1 MDVDH
6 LNSLEKALAK
16 TEADADEALKT
27 ATAAVSILKKF
38 RLSAKTGNLRELR
51 KTIESAEQAITA
63 LSQQFIKTKEGWT
76 FDEETYLSSKA
87 FLSEIL
93 EAAGQIGMKIFEQ
106 DDRLYCYPFLIRILP
121 NERSILIDKKRERR
135 VRPSVLLRHLK
146 ELQNR
151 PVRFN
156 SKAFL
161 ESMYSAYS
169 IAVKT
174 RGRKER
180 IRTGPV
186 VPLMEIYNL
195 LTLLPGQS
203 KDYSRQEF
211 ARDLYLLDQ
220 SGVRNKKNGLVVS
233 LHAPSG
239 RERAS
244 KVIPIVTRDG
254 EVKRYYGISFTQ
266 ET

>member
-1 MDVDH
+1 MVEDH
-6 LNSLEKALAK
+6 LSSLEKALGK
-16 TEADADEALKT
+16 TEADADAAFKT
-27 ATAAVSILKKF
+27 ATAAVGALKKF
-38 RLSAKTGNLRELR
+38 RAAAKAGNLRELQ

-63 LSQQFIKTKEGWT
+63 LKQQFIKAKEGWT
-76 FDEETYLSSKA
+76 FDEEAHLSGRA

-93 EAAGQIGMKIFEQ
+93 EAAGQIGVKIFEQ

-121 NERSILIDKKRERR
+121 NERSILIDKTRERR
-135 VRPSVLLRHLK
+135 LRPSVLVGHLK
-146 ELQNR
+146 ELQNK

-174 RGRKER
+174 RGKER
-180 IRTGPV
+180 VRTGLV
-186 VPLMEIYNL
+186 VPLVEIYGL

-220 SGVRNKKNGLVVS
+220 SGVRNTKNGLVVS

-244 KVIPIVTRDG
+244 KLISIVTRDG
-254 EVKRYYGISFTQ
+254 GVKRYYGISFMR
-266 ET
+266 E

>member
-1 MDVDH
+1 V
-6 LNSLEKALAK
+6 
-16 TEADADEALKT
+16 
-27 ATAAVSILKKF
+27 
-38 RLSAKTGNLRELR
+38 G
-51 KTIESAEQAITA
+51 
-63 LSQQFIKTKEGWT
+63 
-76 FDEETYLSSKA
+76 
-87 FLSEIL
+87 
-93 EAAGQIGMKIFEQ
+93 
-106 DDRLYCYPFLIRILP
+106 
-121 NERSILIDKKRERR
+121 
-135 VRPSVLLRHLK
+135 HLK
-146 ELQNR
+146 ELQNK

-174 RGRKER
+174 RGKER
-180 IRTGPV
+180 VRTGLV
-186 VPLMEIYNL
+186 VPLVEIYRL

-220 SGVRNKKNGLVVS
+220 SGVRNTKNGLVIS

-244 KVIPIVTRDG
+244 KLISIVTRDG
-254 EVKRYYGISFTQ
+254 GVKRYYGISFMR
-266 ET
+266 E

>member
-1 MDVDH
+1 MDSNH
-6 LNSLEKALAK
+6 LSTLEEALAK
-16 TEADADEALKT
+16 TEADADAAFKT
-27 ATAAVSILKKF
+27 ATAAVGALKKF
-38 RLSAKTGNLRELR
+38 RAAAKVGNIRELR
-51 KTIESAEQAITA
+51 KTIESAEQAITT
-63 LSQQFIKTKEGWT
+63 LSQQFIKAKEGWT
-76 FDEETYLSSKA
+76 FDEETYLSGRA

-93 EAAGQIGMKIFEQ
+93 EAAGQIGVKILEQ
-106 DDRLYCYPFLIRILP
+106 DDRLYCYPFLIRILA
-121 NERSILIDKKRERR
+121 NERSILIDKTRERR
-135 VRPSVLLRHLK
+135 LRPSVLVGYLK
-146 ELQNR
+146 ELQNK

-174 RGRKER
+174 RGKER

-186 VPLMEIYNL
+186 VPLVEIYGL
-195 LTLLPGQS
+195 ITLLPGQS

-220 SGVRNKKNGLVVS
+220 SSIRNTKSGLIVS
-233 LHAPSG
+233 LHTATG
-239 RERAS
+239 RELLS

-254 EVKRYYGISFTQ
+254 EVKRYYGISFMR
-266 ET
+266 EG

>member
-16 TEADADEALKT
+16 TEADADAALKT
-27 ATAAVSILKKF
+27 ATTAVSALKKF
-38 RLSAKTGNLRELR
+38 CLSAKTGNLRELR
-51 KTIESAEQAITA
+51 KTIESVEQAITA
-63 LSQQFIKTKEGWT
+63 LSQQFIKAKEGWI
-76 FDEETYLSSKA
+76 FDEEAHLSGRA

-93 EAAGQIGMKIFEQ
+93 EAAGQIGVKIFEQ
-106 DDRLYCYPFLIRILP
+106 DDRLYCYPFLIHILP
-121 NERSILIDKKRERR
+121 NERSILIDKTRERR
-135 VRPSVLLRHLK
+135 LRPSVLVGHLK
-146 ELQNR
+146 ELQNK

-169 IAVKT
+169 IVVKT
-174 RGRKER
+174 RGKER
-180 IRTGPV
+180 IRTGLV
-186 VPLMEIYNL
+186 VPLVEIYGL

-220 SGVRNKKNGLVVS
+220 SGNRNTKSGLIVS
-233 LHAPSG
+233 LHTATG
-239 RERAS
+239 RESPS

-254 EVKRYYGISFTQ
+254 EVKRYYGISFMR
-266 ET
+266 EG

>member
-1 MDVDH
+1 MEGDH
-6 LNSLEKALAK
+6 LSSLEKALAK
-16 TEADADEALKT
+16 TEADADAAFKT
-27 ATAAVSILKKF
+27 ATATVSCLKKF
-38 RLSAKTGNLRELR
+38 RAAAKVGNLRELR
-51 KTIESAEQAITA
+51 KTIESAEQAVTA

-76 FDEETYLSSKA
+76 FDEETYLSGRA

-135 VRPSVLLRHLK
+135 IRPSVLLRHLR

-174 RGRKER
+174 RGKDR
-180 IRTGPV
+180 IGTSPV
-186 VPLMEIYNL
+186 VPLVEIYGL

-220 SGVRNKKNGLVVS
+220 SGVRNTKDGLVVS

-244 KVIPIVTRDG
+244 KLISIVTRDG
-254 EVKRYYGISFTQ
+254 EVKRYYGISFMR
-266 ET
+266 EG